1 MEIFEEIK
9 YRVSM
14 RDVLEHYGVRPVRG
28 TNIYRCFLHDDSRP
42 SANTFFDKKCNCYK
56 FHCFPCN
63 WTGDIFD
70 VVEHFEKCN
79 RKESM
84 KIIDHKFGLGLYKQL
99 SHKEKLELARKQ
111 RERERQKAEKLAW
124 QKYEIKVL
132 GEIADALRVWEEIER
147 DNHITRGEYRN
158 NTWSPERQSMFFTAL
173 KQQEWLTWLYDTIS
187 GFKHPECEFNCI
199 YGTDKDTILK
209 MIRKKEIS
217 L

>member
-1 MEIFEEIK
+1 MKELLD
-9 YRVSM
+9 S
-14 RDVLEHYGVRPVRG
+14 YGVYPKRG
-28 TNIYRCFLHDDSRP
+28 NNIYLCINHLEKNP
-42 SANTFFDKKCNCYK
+42 SANIVKGCNK
-56 FHCFPCN
+56 FHCFSCGF
-63 WTGDIFD
+63 TGDIFD
-70 VVEHFEKCN
+70 IVMLLDKCDL
-79 RKESM
+79 KTAT
-84 KIIDHKFGLGLYKQL
+84 KIIDDRFHLGLLHEL
-99 SHKEKLELARKQ
+99 SHKEKLELAMQR
-111 RERERQKAEKLAW
+111 RERERQKYEKLAW

-187 GFKHPECEFNCI
+187 GFKHPECEFNYI